1 MKLPK
6 LYFFPNFR
14 DFFLTEKP
22 VPSNRS
28 TVTNDLSNSRSSKSS
43 HLNIV
48 PAATDILEQIF
59 YTSGSSDFFKIQNK
73 GQIGGIELL
82 MVMQ

>member
-1 MKLPK
+1 M
-6 LYFFPNFR
+6 
-14 DFFLTEKP
+14 
-22 VPSNRS
+22 PSNRS

-59 YTSGSSDFFKIQNK
+59 FIRLFKIQNK
-73 GQIGGIELL
+73 GQNGGVELL